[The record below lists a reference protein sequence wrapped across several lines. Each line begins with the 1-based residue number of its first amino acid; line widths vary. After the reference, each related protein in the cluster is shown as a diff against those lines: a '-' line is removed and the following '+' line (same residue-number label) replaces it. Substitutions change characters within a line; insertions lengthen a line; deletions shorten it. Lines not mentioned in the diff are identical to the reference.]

1 MKWNRS
7 EDEGEISEEEQRGER
22 GRRIRKHMSRMQRAM
37 KAQTSG
43 LMWRIASFSEV
54 RCEVDDITTRLKKIS
69 TCMVPQRRVRSI
81 TVIIQKSRGG
91 HGGGGGGGFIVF
103 LTTKDNF

>member
-1 MKWNRS
+1 MTGTPCHTQMAVHSRNVSWVKITKHKIKRSYDIFSLVKSMVDEMESS
-7 EDEGEISEEEQRGER
+7 EDEGEISKEEQKGER

-54 RCEVDDITTRLKKIS
+54 GCEVDD
-69 TCMVPQRRVRSI
+69 V
-81 TVIIQKSRGG
+81 
-91 HGGGGGGGFIVF
+91 
-103 LTTKDNF
+103 